1 MQHISSPQGATAVAA
16 ELAEGEGAFAAQ
28 IVRHLKAAAHTE

>member
-1 MQHISSPQGATAVAA
+1 MAA

-28 IVRHLKAAAHTE
+28 VIRHLQPPRRHR